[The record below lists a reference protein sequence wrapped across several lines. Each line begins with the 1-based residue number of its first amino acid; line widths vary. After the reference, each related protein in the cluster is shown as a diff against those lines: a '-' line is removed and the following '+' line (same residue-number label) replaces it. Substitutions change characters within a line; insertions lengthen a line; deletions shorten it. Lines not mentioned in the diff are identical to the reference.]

1 MSRPERLAE
10 LIKQEV
16 FTILTKEVSDPR
28 IGFITITDVKVS
40 GDLRHANIFVSILG
54 DEKKRQDG
62 IKGLDSATSFIRGE
76 LGHRLELRIVPEIIF
91 KLDHSV
97 ARAARIEEI
106 IHDLNK
112 EQS

>member
-16 FTILTKEVSDPR
+16 FIILTQEVSDPR

-40 GDLRHANIFVSILG
+40 GDLRHASIFVSIFG
-54 DEKKRQDG
+54 DEKKQQETV
-62 IKGLDSATSFIRGE
+62 KGLESATAFVRGE

-91 KLDHSV
+91 KIDHSV
-97 ARAARIEEI
+97 ARAARIESI
-106 IHDLNK
+106 ISDLKK
-112 EQS
+112 ERV